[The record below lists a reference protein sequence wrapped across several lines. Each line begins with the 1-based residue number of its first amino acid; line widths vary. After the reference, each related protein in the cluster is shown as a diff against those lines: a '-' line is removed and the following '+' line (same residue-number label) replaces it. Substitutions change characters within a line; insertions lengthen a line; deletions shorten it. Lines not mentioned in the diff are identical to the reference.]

1 MKIKP
6 ELELTQEE
14 HQAIM
19 TLRNA
24 AFPDHQSAHSYYK
37 QLPHYRALEFQ
48 GSKLI
53 GYMGLDY
60 RVMNLNGEPIRVLGI
75 IDLCVD
81 TDFQGKG
88 VASAMLN
95 TVTEYA
101 KDKDVDFIAL
111 MADDPSLYLKNG
123 FQGLEVEASWLRI
136 HEHKNYGIAEERLND
151 FYVKPLRDQ
160 TMIKSGLDWLGY
172 MY

>member
-6 ELELTQEE
+6 ELELTKEE

-24 AFPDHQSAHSYYK
+24 AFPDHQSTHSYYK
-37 QLPHYRALEFQ
+37 QLPHYRALKFQ
-48 GSKLI
+48 GNKLI

-60 RVMNLNGEPIRVLGI
+60 RVMNLNGEPIKVLGI

-88 VASAMLN
+88 VASAMLI